1 MKSQKDIEE
10 IKKLREE
17 EGKDPNYKNIS
28 YRDKISTVG
37 TDGKR
42 LYIYPKKPKG
52 RFTTWRYIV
61 GLILMTFLIAAP
73 LIKIHDEPLVML
85 NFLERKFIILGA
97 VFWPQDTFLMM
108 LMMVSF
114 LVFILLFTATLGR
127 IFCGWLCPQTIFLEL
142 IFRRIEYW
150 IDGDAPKQKKLA
162 KQSWNGEKI
171 IKRLLKWSIFYI
183 ISFIL
188 INIMLWYFMGFDK
201 WNTYAH
207 NLGEH
212 TSGLA
217 LIFIF
222 TTAFFG
228 IYTWFREQICLIA
241 CPYGRMQ
248 SVLIDPTTIV
258 ISYDYLRGEPRG
270 HLRKN
275 ENRNE
280 VNKGDCID
288 CHACVDVCPTGIDIR
303 NGTQLECVN
312 CTACI
317 DACDHVMDRIG
328 KPHGLIR
335 YASENEIKE
344 GKKQKIT
351 IRTIAY
357 SIVLLFILSFF
368 AYTFITRE
376 PVEAVMLR
384 TPGILYQE
392 QPNDTIRN
400 LYNIKAVN
408 KTHQTKDLSLKLLS
422 AKGSISIVG
431 GKMTLKGEQR
441 VESIVFIN
449 LSKNDLKEN
458 RSKVDVGIFS
468 EGRMID
474 QTTVTFVA
482 PVN

>member
-17 EGKDPNYKNIS
+17 ESKDPNYKNIS

-42 LYIYPKKPKG
+42 VYIFPKKPKG
-52 RFTTWRYIV
+52 KFTTWRYIV
-61 GLILMTFLIAAP
+61 GLFLMTFLIASP
-73 LIKIHDEPLVML
+73 LIRINGEPLMML
-85 NFLERKFIILGA
+85 NFLERKFVILGA

-108 LMMVSF
+108 LMMISF
-114 LVFILLFTATLGR
+114 LVFILLFTATVGR

-142 IFRRIEYW
+142 IFRRIEFW
-150 IDGDAPKQKKLA
+150 IDGDGNKQKKLN
-162 KQSWNGEKI
+162 QQPWNGEKI
-171 IKRLLKWSIFYI
+171 AKRLLKWTIFYI
-183 ISFIL
+183 VSFTL
-188 INIMLWYFMGFDK
+188 INIMLWYFMSFDK
-201 WNTYAH
+201 WNSYAH
-207 NLGEH
+207 NLSDH
-212 TSGLA
+212 YAGLG

-222 TTAFFG
+222 TTVFFG

-248 SVLIDPTTIV
+248 GVLIDPTTIV

-275 ENRNE
+275 ENREE

-344 GKKQKIT
+344 GKKQKISF
-351 IRTIAY
+351 RTIAY
-357 SIVLLFILSFF
+357 SILLLGILSFF
-368 AYTFITRE
+368 TYTFITRE
-376 PVEAVMLR
+376 PVEAVILH

-392 QPNDTIRN
+392 QPNDSIRN
-400 LYNIKAVN
+400 LYNIKAIN
-408 KTHQTKDLSLKLLS
+408 KTHKPTEVSLKLIGI
-422 AKGSISIVG
+422 KGSISIMG
-431 GKMTLKGEQR
+431 GDIHIEGEKLE
-441 VESIVFIN
+441 ESIVFIT
-449 LSKNDLKEN
+449 LSKHDIHAK
-458 RSKVDVGIFS
+458 KTKIDVGIIS
-468 EGRMID
+468 NGRMID
-474 QTTVTFVA
+474 KTTITFIA
-482 PVN
+482 P

>member
-1 MKSQKDIEE
+1 MNMKTQKDIEE

-17 EGKDPNYKNIS
+17 EGKDPVYHDIS

-42 LYIYPKKPKG
+42 IYIYPKKPKG
-52 RFTTWRYIV
+52 RFTTWRFIV
-61 GLILMTFLIAAP
+61 GFVLMFLLFALP
-73 LIKIHDEPLVML
+73 LIKVNGEPLVML
-85 NFLERKFIILGA
+85 NFLERKFIIFG
-97 VFWPQDTFLMM
+97 VIFWPQDTFIMM
-108 LMMVSF
+108 LMMISF
-114 LVFILLFTATLGR
+114 LVFILLFTATFGR

-150 IDGDAPKQKKLA
+150 IDGDAREQRKLA
-162 KQSWNGEKI
+162 ARAWDAEKI
-171 IKRLLKWSIFYI
+171 RKRLIKWTIFYI

-188 INIMLWYFMGFDK
+188 VNVMLWYFMGFDK
-201 WNTYAH
+201 WYRYANEMH
-207 NLGEH
+207 KHVPGII
-212 TSGLA
+212 

-222 TTAFFG
+222 TTVFFG

-248 SVLIDPTTIV
+248 GVLIDPTTIV

-275 ENRNE
+275 ENRE
-280 VNKGDCID
+280 EAGKGDCID

-317 DACDHVMDRIG
+317 DACDAVMDRIG

-344 GKKQKIT
+344 GKKQKISV
-351 IRTIAY
+351 RTIAY
-357 SIVLLFILSFF
+357 SFVLVSILVFF
-368 AYTFITRE
+368 AYTLITRD
-376 PVEAVMLR
+376 PVEAVILH

-400 LYNIKAVN
+400 LYDIKAIN
-408 KTHQTKDLSLKLLS
+408 KTRKDKEVSLKLLN
-422 AKGSISIVG
+422 AKGSISIMG
-431 GKMTLKGEQR
+431 GNIKLGGEQR
-441 VESIVFIN
+441 KESVVFIN
-449 LSKNDLKEN
+449 MAKKDIKG
-458 RSKVDVGIFS
+458 KKTPVDIGIYS
-468 EGRMID
+468 NGEMID
-474 QTTVTFVA
+474 KTTVTFMA
-482 PVN
+482 P